1 MHENNLG
8 PELIP
13 AGARCVGFAQ
23 IKINLIA
30 LVIQSEFNCSCEDS
44 TRTIKEEPALSTGPQ
59 LSRS

>member
-30 LVIQSEFNCSCEDS
+30 LVIQSEFNCSCEDG
-44 TRTIKEEPALSTGPQ
+44 TRTIKEEPALSKVP
-59 LSRS
+59 